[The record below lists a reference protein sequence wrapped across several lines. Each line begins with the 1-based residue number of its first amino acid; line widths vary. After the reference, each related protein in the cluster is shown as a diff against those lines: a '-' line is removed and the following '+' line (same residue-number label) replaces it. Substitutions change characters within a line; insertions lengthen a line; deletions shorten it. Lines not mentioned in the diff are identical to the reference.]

1 MSILQLMHLG
11 PVLELLTGASVA
23 LGEIFSITAL
33 LLALNLLAKA
43 VRFIVWFKDFV
54 YMAGLWTGYIFKRVL
69 PPLADAISLLISSID
84 WEQVGQT
91 LRTALVVTISF
102 TIAAAQVSARFITR
116 ILLTAA
122 CSPVEMPLAVVSR
135 QVRRHG
141 RLVAQPLFVPSI

>member
-1 MSILQLMHLG
+1 MHLG

-91 LRTALVVTISF
+91 LRTAFVVIVSF
-102 TIAAAQVSARFITR
+102 TIAAAQVSAQFCTR
-116 ILLTAA
+116 ILLTVL
-122 CSPVEMPLAVVSR
+122 CPPLEMSFTVVSR